1 MESRLR
7 GTLENLTYLEKK
19 FMEKSDLQKE
29 VEKCNIIIAYLSE
42 KISKY
47 QTMPLGE
54 NENLFCYLEILK
66 EMIEETELHWE
77 ELMKEL
83 YPSPNIR

>member
-42 KISKY
+42 KISQY
-47 QTMPLGE
+47 QKIPLGE
-54 NENLFCYLEILK
+54 NENVFYYMESIK
-66 EMIEETELHWE
+66 EMIEELEERWE
-77 ELMKEL
+77 DLMKEL
-83 YPSPNIR
+83 YPSPTIK